1 MLQPIYISYNMI
13 LPISNITIDT
23 IDANMTLTD
32 CVYTDILKFC
42 DYLCQMVYIFVY
54 VFVIIIKETFIA
66 INDNVSLIEKILI
79 VISLYNFISIADNE
93 LKNEY
98 KFETTNQQINYLKIS
113 EEMWTE
119 EITSRQNEY
128 NTNIQEL
135 QTELTLCRQRMDSQ
149 KKRLSDQKTK
159 EQLMI
164 KNITDLNKEVKKV
177 KKELTKYD

>member
-1 MLQPIYISYNMI
+1 MI

-159 EQLMI
+159 E
-164 KNITDLNKEVKKV
+164 N
-177 KKELTKYD
+177 

>member
-1 MLQPIYISYNMI
+1 MI